1 VEEMKMA
8 FSWRILGME
17 LWKRRDGLLLGAA
30 VGLVAAYFAIRTG
43 DNVQTVAEAGK
54 SLADMVFQRQSSVEL
69 AKYKIYGT
77 FMIISAAV
85 GVLIQWM
92 LERVHLI
99 RERKR

>member
-1 VEEMKMA
+1 MA
-8 FSWRILGME
+8 FSWRILGFE

-30 VGLVAAYFAIRTG
+30 MGLVAAYVAISKG

-54 SLADMVFQRQSSVEL
+54 SLLDTIFQRQSSIEL

-77 FMIISAAV
+77 FMMFGAAA
-85 GVLIQWM
+85 GIMIQWL

-99 RERKR
+99 KERKR